1 MAQQTGFVA
10 DSIDRIQNAVESA
23 QSELEKFQKDIEKRR
38 KKFEKRAEKE
48 MKRLQKDFRN
58 SEPVKRVE
66 AFQKDVTTQIESGV
80 DAVLGNLQI
89 ASRRDVAKIDKKLNK
104 ISRKLNA
111 LDKAM
116 SAPAGTAA
124 AAE

>member
-48 MKRLQKDFRN
+48 RGAFENEATRESSGAPDPFA
-58 SEPVKRVE
+58 SIGGHGDPTEPESPGRV
-66 AFQKDVTTQIESGV
+66 D
-80 DAVLGNLQI
+80 DA
-89 ASRRDVAKIDKKLNK
+89 
-104 ISRKLNA
+104 
-111 LDKAM
+111 
-116 SAPAGTAA
+116 
-124 AAE
+124 